1 MAGRRPRWR
10 RDATRT
16 LVRRGP
22 WFRFAGIGRGPELVR
37 RRGPPGRAPLGRCV
51 RPDAAPAQRPPVRRH
66 RRGRADQARGPSG
79 RPVLQAPRCLQHDQ
93 PTGRRQPSGRR
104 RLRQRWESRARGGV
118 RVPDPGG
125 AWTRLRAANDP
136 AAEARPDRLPGRDMV
151 DLVMTGDSYDEA
163 AAAAL
168 AHARSTG
175 ATLIPA
181 FDAVST
187 VVGQATVALEILE
200 QLDSPPD
207 VVVLPVGGGGLLA
220 GCATWL
226 RIHSPNTRIVGV
238 EPAGA
243 ANMAPAPPPRG
254 PGDPP

>member
-1 MAGRRPRWR
+1 
-10 RDATRT
+10 
-16 LVRRGP
+16 
-22 WFRFAGIGRGPELVR
+22 
-37 RRGPPGRAPLGRCV
+37 
-51 RPDAAPAQRPPVRRH
+51 
-66 RRGRADQARGPSG
+66 
-79 RPVLQAPRCLQHDQ
+79 
-93 PTGRRQPSGRR
+93 
-104 RLRQRWESRARGGV
+104 
-118 RVPDPGG
+118 
-125 AWTRLRAANDP
+125 
-136 AAEARPDRLPGRDMV
+136 MV

-226 RIHSPNTRIVGV
+226 RIR
-238 EPAGA
+238 
-243 ANMAPAPPPRG
+243 PPPSTWLPSWSGISLPTSHPLSWSR
-254 PGDPP
+254 D